1 MAFLSY
7 LCGCFACHSPSC
19 LSRSSA
25 QVRSDQN
32 TESITQHPDSNSSHD
47 AAPNEMLMDDGYSA
61 VAPLPRYT
69 PRPVSIQEK
78 TLQLHMRDPPV
89 SSDSR
94 PMDEKNP
101 RDFEE
106 PRSPTG
112 SDAGSDA
119 SSTISMPSSYGN
131 TSTATRETPP
141 PPYSAHPSPAPSRP
155 ISISMQDTGA
165 MQFTLYPGV
174 VDEAPL
180 SPPSMIHIPQPQ
192 PVFRRPEFLHRG
204 AMNMLPGNDDVSSH
218 ARRHSWE
225 SR

>member
-1 MAFLSY
+1 MSFLNY
-7 LCGCFACHSPSC
+7 LCGCFACHGPGC
-19 LSRSSA
+19 LSKPSVQARPEY
-25 QVRSDQN
+25 N
-32 TESITQHPDSNSSHD
+32 TASIPRHDDYNGSHD
-47 AAPNEMLMDDGYSA
+47 GAANEVVMDDGYSA

-78 TLQLHMRDPPV
+78 TLQLHMRDPPI

-155 ISISMQDTGA
+155 ISISMQETGA

-174 VDEAPL
+174 ADEPPL
-180 SPPSMIHIPQPQ
+180 SPPPMIHIPQPQ

-204 AMNMLPGNDDVSSH
+204 VLPENDDVSSH